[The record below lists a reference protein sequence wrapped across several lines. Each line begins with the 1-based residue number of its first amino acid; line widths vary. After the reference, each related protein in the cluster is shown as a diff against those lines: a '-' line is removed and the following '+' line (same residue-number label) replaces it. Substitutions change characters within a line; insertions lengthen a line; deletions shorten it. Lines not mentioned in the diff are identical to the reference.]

1 MQKPIQQSAEKRT
14 PPVVREYDIRGT
26 KYIVTST
33 FRDGDGEDAVTKV
46 RRLIR
51 NDIKRMNEKLTK

>member
-1 MQKPIQQSAEKRT
+1 VNKTLKKSVDENT

-26 KYIVTST
+26 RFIVKATYKCE
-33 FRDGDGEDAVTKV
+33 GEDVVTKI

-51 NDIKRMNEKLTK
+51 NDMRRMGEK

>member
-1 MQKPIQQSAEKRT
+1 MNKPLKKCADENT

-26 KYIVTST
+26 RYIVKATYK
-33 FRDGDGEDAVTKV
+33 REGEDAVAKV

-51 NDIKRMNEKLTK
+51 NDIIRMDEKPGD

>member
-1 MQKPIQQSAEKRT
+1 MNKPLRKGVDENT

-26 KYIVTST
+26 RYIVRATYK
-33 FRDGDGEDAVTKV
+33 REGEDAVTKI

-51 NDIKRMNEKLTK
+51 NEIKRIDDN